1 LSGIDARPIRHG
13 LTGTAALAIA
23 ACSLALAAPGAPAEG
38 CVWQHHS
45 KPVVK
50 RIKRHGQLRRLK
62 RTKQWW
68 SCDAQPATFA
78 PAAALPAPPAPALPA
93 EEPQPQIA
101 RLGVKAVEY
110 SYTLSRP
117 EVSAGET
124 IVELNNQGEDP
135 HNLKLQLEGSEEPPL
150 EVPTAA
156 TLEQTSAHFTL
167 DPGTYHLYCSLYKH
181 DAKGMNA
188 TLVVAPGSPGRDA
201 LTSSGSGRACRGPRP
216 GCRGR
221 RTDRR

>member
-1 LSGIDARPIRHG
+1 M
-13 LTGTAALAIA
+13 LTG
-23 ACSLALAAPGAPAEG
+23 SLALVAPAASAEG
-38 CVWQHHS
+38 CAWQQHS
-45 KPVVK
+45 KSIVK
-50 RIKRHGQLRRLK
+50 KVKRHGRLRRIKRLK
-62 RTKQWW
+62 HWW
-68 SCDAQPATFA
+68 SCDSQPSAFPSPAT
-78 PAAALPAPPAPALPA
+78 LPLPPAPATPPG
-93 EEPQPQIA
+93 EEPQPQVS

-167 DPGTYHLYCSLYKH
+167 APGTYRLYCSLYKH
-181 DAKGMNA
+181 EAKGMEA
-188 TLVVAPGSPGRDA
+188 TLVVAPG
-201 LTSSGSGRACRGPRP
+201 
-216 GCRGR
+216 
-221 RTDRR
+221 

>member
-1 LSGIDARPIRHG
+1 MSETVRTPVRLG
-13 LTGTAALAIA
+13 LIMAMVVGL
-23 ACSLALAAPGAPAEG
+23 LALGAATASAEG
-38 CVWQHHS
+38 CAWQRHS

-50 RIKRHGQLRRLK
+50 QVRRHGQPRRVKRLK
-62 RTKQWW
+62 HWW
-68 SCDAQPATFA
+68 TCDAL
-78 PAAALPAPPAPALPA
+78 PAAALTPAPALPLPPA
-93 EEPQPQIA
+93 PETPPAKEPEPQVS

-135 HNLKLQLEGSEEPPL
+135 HNLKLQLEGSAEPPL

-167 DPGTYHLYCSLYKH
+167 APGTYHLYCSLYTH

-188 TLVVAPGSPGRDA
+188 TLVVAPG
-201 LTSSGSGRACRGPRP
+201 
-216 GCRGR
+216 
-221 RTDRR
+221 